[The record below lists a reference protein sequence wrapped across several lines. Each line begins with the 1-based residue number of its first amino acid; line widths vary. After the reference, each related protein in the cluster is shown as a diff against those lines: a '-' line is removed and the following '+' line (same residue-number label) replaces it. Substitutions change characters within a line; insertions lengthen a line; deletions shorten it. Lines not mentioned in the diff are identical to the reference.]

1 LVNDDDKSMC
11 RRVSAV
17 SLTQTCSV
25 STSVLSAG
33 AVAELVTGKGGH
45 SDLFFLDLTVALSS
59 ISIDQVFTV
68 VFRAVADTPEHTE
81 TRSCGGVGVNVDYL
95 AALNI
100 LEKSHCRVA
109 GVVLNHVSVVLA
121 LAYVKRRV
129 LENAALAIGALRW
142 VLKEV
147 LADRCQVLSAESFL
161 FL

>member
-1 LVNDDDKSMC
+1 MIVDNSMC
-11 RRVSAV
+11 HRLRAV
-17 SLTQTCSV
+17 SLAQPCDV

-45 SDLFFLDLTVALSS
+45 SDLFFLDLAIVLFS
-59 ISIDQVFTV
+59 IGIDEVFAV
-68 VFRAVADTPEHTE
+68 VFRAVADAPENTE
-81 TRSCGGVGVNVDYL
+81 TRSCGCVGVNVDYL

-121 LAYVKRRV
+121 LADVKRRV
-129 LENAALAIGALRW
+129 LENATLAISTLRW

-147 LADRCQVLSAESFL
+147 LADGCQVLSAESL
-161 FL
+161 LLL